1 MPISPLRSI
10 ALILGAAFLTVNLAG
25 CITAQTNPTPS
36 RPAGAQPS
44 KISLSSA
51 QANKIGRKI
60 WQNECGG
67 TVEGLTSWNDGE
79 GFASLGI
86 GHFIWYPP
94 GKNGPF
100 DESFP
105 KLLAF
110 YRANGI
116 GLKGWLE
123 PGSDCPW
130 RTKAEFDRDRSSPR
144 MRELRRLLAD
154 TVALQTEFIVARL
167 QSALP
172 KMQAAAPAADRQ
184 RVAANFYAVAE
195 SSQGVYALID
205 YVNFKGEGVLASERY
220 NGQGW
225 GLLQVL
231 QEMRG
236 APRGAA
242 AATEFSRASTR
253 VLERRVRNS
262 PPPRKESRWLAGWR
276 NRCATYGRPF

>member
-1 MPISPLRSI
+1 MPSSAR
-10 ALILGAAFLTVNLAG
+10 ALIYLCPILLAG
-25 CITAQTNPTPS
+25 CSLAQSTQPTKPS
-36 RPAGAQPS
+36 GGGGGG

-60 WQNECGG
+60 WQNECAG

-86 GHFIWYPP
+86 GHFIWYPA
-94 GKNGPF
+94 GKRGPF

-105 KLLAF
+105 KLLEF

-116 GLKGWLE
+116 GLKGWLA

-130 RTKAEFDRDRSSPR
+130 RTKAEFDRDRNSPR
-144 MRELRRLLAD
+144 MKELRRLLAD

-172 KMQAAAPAADRQ
+172 KMQAAAPPADRQ
-184 RVAANFYAVAE
+184 RIVANFYAVAE

-236 APRGAA
+236 TPRGAA
-242 AATEFSRASTR
+242 AATEFSHASAR

-262 PPPRKESRWLAGWR
+262 PPARRESRWLPGWR